1 MSSGVNVIHGTCRCT
16 KWHWGH
22 GARLSSREIEGTW
35 VRKDSKSAS
44 TSQSASRVSFER
56 QSSSCRI
63 IRDGILVSCANMSKR
78 KGVLSPWEEFFFQ
91 GFVESD
97 LLLLLF
103 VQRQSWCRSL
113 DRCTISRCCW
123 LLCFIGDLVVLSQ
136 VLFFRPGAYWL
147 RSCGLCH
154 EGKLLLRTAKR
165 NYHYHVTILCKG
177 DDIASFAFELELTRL
192 PLLIYDYAWMYQ
204 HDLSRF
210 GG

>member
-1 MSSGVNVIHGTCRCT
+1 LG
-16 KWHWGH
+16 
-22 GARLSSREIEGTW
+22 
-35 VRKDSKSAS
+35 
-44 TSQSASRVSFER
+44 RV
-56 QSSSCRI
+56 
-63 IRDGILVSCANMSKR
+63 L
-78 KGVLSPWEEFFFQ
+78 FQ

-103 VQRQSWCRSL
+103 VQRQSWCRSR

-154 EGKLLLRTAKR
+154 EGKLLLRTVKR

-177 DDIASFAFELELTRL
+177 DNIASFAFELELTRL

-210 GG
+210 GGQRDEALSLLLFSQQVDDFGMRLTHPGQSPSERSRN